1 MSAFSYMFLYLILI
15 ISVFSLASG
24 FYSMH
29 YYYNRDLNHPKVI
42 TPNGPMQFKNTPSSE
57 QVADLYLRS
66 TGNNPILKEG
76 FFLLIFFII

>member
-1 MSAFSYMFLYLILI
+1 
-15 ISVFSLASG
+15 
-24 FYSMH
+24 MH

-76 FFLLIFFII
+76 LFLFL